1 MINPQKSFS
10 LYSYIDIF
18 LKRIWYFII
27 PLALVITGTVGY
39 LLKTPKWYRSGTLIL
54 VSPQKIPTDYIKA
67 TVTTTVEER
76 LQSIAEE
83 ILSRTR
89 LEQVI
94 SKYKLYPEKVISLP
108 MEAVVDSMRKD
119 IIIDVP
125 KNPREQNHFSISYV
139 GKDPTLVALVTN
151 NLASLFVEENLKIR
165 EQQAQGTTEF
175 LESEMKTNK
184 EKLDKAEVTISDFK
198 RRHINELPENR
209 DANLRIL
216 EQLNLQSQKINE
228 AIKGAE
234 DRKMIIQNQLANMP
248 YMSETVSGTGSPRAG
263 LPSPST
269 GSQPIVLQLSQ
280 LKNQLENLQTTY
292 TDNHPDILI
301 TKKKIADLEKKL
313 AQGLGN
319 GKKGKEGDPVNDQ
332 YNFIQEERKAQLPLL
347 EKEIGRLK
355 KEDEKTRTM
364 IATYQ
369 ARIENTPIREL
380 DMSKMVRESSSLN
393 ETYQSLLRK
402 NVEAQQAENLERR
415 QKGEQFRIIDP
426 ARIPVKPF
434 KPDTFKVLL
443 IGLILGFGSGLGMV
457 FVREQ
462 MDRSFRDSDDLET
475 TLGLRVLANI
485 PKIEKKATAS

>member
-27 PLALVITGTVGY
+27 PLALVITGTIGY
-39 LLKTPKWYRSGTLIL
+39 LLKTPKWYRAGTLVL
-54 VSPQKIPTDYIKA
+54 VSPQKIPENYIKA
-67 TVTTTVEER
+67 TVTSTVEER
-76 LQSIAEE
+76 LQAIAQE
-83 ILSRTR
+83 IMSRTR
-89 LEQVI
+89 LEKVI
-94 SKYKLYPEKVISLP
+94 LEYKLYPEKVLSLP
-108 MEAVVDSMRKD
+108 MEAVVESMQKD
-119 IIIDVP
+119 IKIDVP
-125 KNPREQNHFSISYV
+125 NNPRDRNHFTISYV
-139 GKDPTLVALVTN
+139 GKDPTVVAAVTN
-151 NLASLFVEENLKIR
+151 KLASLFVEENLKIR
-165 EQQAQGTTEF
+165 EQQSVGTTEF

-184 EKLDKAEVTISDFK
+184 EKLDQAEVMISDFK

-209 DANLRIL
+209 DANLKIL

-228 AIKGAE
+228 AIRGAE
-234 DRKMIIQNQLANMP
+234 DRKLIIQNQLANVP
-248 YMSETVSGTGSPRAG
+248 YLSETGSGSGASRAG
-263 LPSPST
+263 VPSPST
-269 GSQPIVLQLSQ
+269 GNQPLVLQLSQ

-292 TDNHPDILI
+292 TDNHPDIRV

-313 AQGLGN
+313 TDEPDN
-319 GKKGKEGDPVNDQ
+319 GKKSKEGDPVNDP
-332 YNFIQEERKAQLPLL
+332 YNYIQAERKAQLPLV
-347 EKEIGRLK
+347 EKEINRLK
-355 KEDEKTRTM
+355 KEDEKTRAM

-380 DMSKMVRESSSLN
+380 DMSKMVRETNNLN
-393 ETYQSLLRK
+393 ETYQSLLKK

-426 ARIPVKPF
+426 ARIPEKPF
-434 KPDTFKVLL
+434 KPDIPKVLL

-462 MDRSFRDSDDLET
+462 MDRSFRDAEDLET

-485 PKIEKKATAS
+485 PKIEKEAVA